1 MYEYNY
7 IMNVLDRTPKKVQR
21 SGVQFWNA
29 LTSREYTKKEDCPL
43 FIPALFDDTNQRKN
57 DNTLSVT
64 MIVVDIDGKDY
75 KLPFPKPD
83 FYVGDKKFQNQDFTF
98 FAYSTFN
105 HTQDLPKW
113 RMIIPLLEPIP
124 VDVWTNGGWEA
135 AMYFFLITF
144 FNDLAY
150 ADGATDYE
158 FKKYI
163 DSSCRN
169 PSRAYYYP
177 SHPIGGTP
185 LRYQRIGKKI
195 HPDDIMCYRA
205 LYQKTFKKRKYKP
218 VIKTSNYSDNE
229 TKLKNSLRCNS
240 DARKDFAT
248 RYGLH
253 LRNQGSP
260 SEAAIKWDCPNCGRS
275 DTTYFYIEGSGAFC
289 GHLNSCGWSGSLY
302 ELGCAWGWR

>member
-64 MIVVDIDGKDY
+64 MIVVDIDGKNY
-75 KLPFPKPD
+75 KLPF
-83 FYVGDKKFQNQDFTF
+83 
-98 FAYSTFN
+98 A
-105 HTQDLPKW
+105 
-113 RMIIPLLEPIP
+113 

-144 FNDLAY
+144 YNDLAY

-240 DARKDFAT
+240 EDRRDFAI